1 MNSTYSILVLRGTRM
16 RRFAISPQELR
27 QLLLLGATLFC
38 FGWVYFSEQFALQK
52 KKVEEVV
59 AEAQTQKEKL
69 SALRDRT
76 KEVQEALAR
85 WKGLREKIKASL
97 PRRNKASGAGR
108 LEGEE
113 LQEVLASLQNDLK
126 RMIASLPSDWPLEGR
141 VVSGLGMR
149 PSPWTGEMEFHA
161 GLDIPK
167 PIGTPVHAAGDAVVQ
182 SIDGKHGTIV
192 LDHGQEIKTQ
202 YAHLSKIFVNEG
214 EHVHRGQAIAQ
225 VGNTGKSTG
234 PHLHY
239 EVRVAGVAVDPRQ
252 SLLSATPPK

>member
-1 MNSTYSILVLRGTRM
+1 MIKPYSILILRGTHM
-16 RRFAISPQELR
+16 LRFVVSPQELR
-27 QLLLLGATLFC
+27 QLLLLGATLF
-38 FGWVYFSEQFALQK
+38 FFSWVYFSDQFALQK
-52 KKVEEVV
+52 RKVEEVV
-59 AEAQTQKEKL
+59 AKAQTQQEKL

-85 WKGLREKIKASL
+85 WKGLREKIRASLARRDKAS
-97 PRRNKASGAGR
+97 AAGR

-113 LQEVLASLQNDLK
+113 LQEVLASLQSELK
-126 RMIASLPSDWPLEGR
+126 RMIASLPSDWPVEGQ

-149 PSPWTGEMEFHA
+149 PSPWTGQMEYHA

-167 PIGTPVHAAGDAVVQ
+167 PIGTPVRAAGDAVVE
-182 SIDGKHGTIV
+182 SIDGKRGTVV
-192 LDHGQEIKTQ
+192 LDHGQDIKTQ

-214 EHVHRGQAIAQ
+214 EQVHKGQPIAQ

-239 EVRVAGVAVDPRQ
+239 EVRVDGIAVDPRQ
-252 SLLSATPPK
+252 SLLSTAPSK

>member
-1 MNSTYSILVLRGTRM
+1 MINAYSILVLRGTQM
-16 RRFAISPQELR
+16 RRFVVSPQELH
-27 QLLLLGATLFC
+27 QLLLLGATVLC

-59 AEAQTQKEKL
+59 AEAQTQKDKL

-85 WKGLREKIKASL
+85 WKGLREKIQASL
-97 PRRNKASGAGR
+97 PRRDKASAAG
-108 LEGEE
+108 LHEGQE
-113 LQEVLASLQNDLK
+113 LQEILASLQNELK
-126 RMIASLPSDWPLEGR
+126 RMIASLPSDWPVEGR

-149 PSPWTGEMEFHA
+149 PSPWTGQMEYHA

-167 PIGTPVHAAGDAVVQ
+167 PIGTPVHAGGDAVVA
-182 SIDGKHGTIV
+182 SIDGKRGTIV
-192 LDHGQEIKTQ
+192 LDHGQDIKTQ

-214 EHVHRGQAIAQ
+214 EHVQKGQAIAQ

-239 EVRVAGVAVDPRQ
+239 EVTIDGVAVDPRQ
-252 SLLSATPPK
+252 SLLSVAPPK

>member
-1 MNSTYSILVLRGTRM
+1 MINAYSILVLRGTQM
-16 RRFAISPQELR
+16 RRFVVSSQELR

-59 AEAQTQKEKL
+59 AEAQTQKDKL

-85 WKGLREKIKASL
+85 WKGLREKIQASL
-97 PRRNKASGAGR
+97 PRRDKASAAG
-108 LEGEE
+108 LHEGQE
-113 LQEVLASLQNDLK
+113 LQEILASLQNELK
-126 RMIASLPSDWPLEGR
+126 RMIASLPSDWPVEGR

-149 PSPWTGEMEFHA
+149 PSPWTGQMEYHA

-167 PIGTPVHAAGDAVVQ
+167 PIGTPVHAGGDAVVA
-182 SIDGKHGTIV
+182 SIDGKRGTIV
-192 LDHGQEIKTQ
+192 LDHGQDIKTQ

-214 EHVHRGQAIAQ
+214 EHVQKGQAIAQ

-239 EVRVAGVAVDPRQ
+239 EVTIDGVAVDPRQ
-252 SLLSATPPK
+252 SLLSVAPPK

>member
-1 MNSTYSILVLRGTRM
+1 MINAYSILVLRGTQM
-16 RRFAISPQELR
+16 RRFVVSPQELR

-59 AEAQTQKEKL
+59 AEAQTQKDKL

-85 WKGLREKIKASL
+85 WKGLREKIQASL
-97 PRRNKASGAGR
+97 PRRDKASGAGR

-113 LQEVLASLQNDLK
+113 LQQILGSLQSELK
-126 RMIASLPSDWPLEGR
+126 RMIASLPTDWPVEGR

-149 PSPWTGEMEFHA
+149 PSPWTGQLEFHA

-167 PIGTPVHAAGDAVVQ
+167 PIGTPVRAAGDAVVS
-182 SIDGKHGTIV
+182 SIDGKRGTIV
-192 LDHGQEIKTQ
+192 LDHGQDIKTQ

-214 EHVHRGQAIAQ
+214 EQVHKGQAIAQ

-239 EVRVAGVAVDPRQ
+239 EVRVDGVAVDPRR
-252 SLLSATPPK
+252 SLLSATPLE